1 MFYVVGILKTFFN
14 GLKYLGDY
22 KIMQILVSNPINIK
36 KRQKW
41 HFLYYASE
49 EICRCPERI
58 IAIKVA
64 LAIQAFPL
72 NEITECFFE

>member
-1 MFYVVGILKTFFN
+1 MVYFGWPETWYN

-22 KIMQILVSNPINIK
+22 KIMQILISNPINIK

-41 HFLYYASE
+41 HFLYYE
-49 EICRCPERI
+49 WEKICRCPERI

-72 NEITECFFE
+72 NEITECPSE